1 MCTPNPC
8 RHSCVDAHPH
18 SSPTLTS
25 QVTYCGINADGAA
38 IARPGSKMFSDGMNW
53 ACTDQLSNLDP
64 THIAPNCYGDP
75 KHSRLFTSPSPTHV
89 HTLTGTYTTTMQ
101 VPMSLHI
108 SDAYTHLCR
117 QMTPDAP
124 RTHNRDSVSLSFYIY
139 AYIYTCIYIYISI
152 FIYVYICIYLYIYI
166 HIYVYMYKY
175 IYMEIYTNIYI

>member
-38 IARPGSKMFSDGMNW
+38 IARPGSKMYSDGMNW
-53 ACTDQLSNLDP
+53 ACKDQLSNLDP
-64 THIAPNCYGDP
+64 TYIAPNCYGDP
-75 KHSRLFTSPSPTHV
+75 KHSQSLYPPSPAHE

-108 SDAYTHLCR
+108 SDTYTHLCR
-117 QMTPDAP
+117 QMTPTP
-124 RTHNRDSVSLSFYIY
+124 PQHTIEILYLSFSIY
-139 AYIYTCIYIYISI
+139 MHIYVCIYIYI
-152 FIYVYICIYLYIYI
+152 YICIYLYLFIKIYI
-166 HIYVYMYKY
+166 FVY
-175 IYMEIYTNIYI
+175 ICTNIYT